1 VTRQESAARIAE
13 LLLALRQARDP
24 AVDARNTLA
33 ILPAL
38 KAWQSRRLAK
48 GFDDLARRP
57 NYAAASRFFLDDLYG
72 EHDVSWRDRDIQ
84 RMLPT
89 LRAWLPESVLQ
100 TVAKALELDLLSHEL
115 DLSMAEALEQDEER
129 GARIDDAAYAR
140 AYRKVGRRRDRER
153 QIELLLHVGG
163 ELDRIVRKP
172 LVFTMLRF
180 ARAPA
185 QAAGLGKLQG
195 FLERGFSA
203 FKAMGSADDFL
214 EAIRARETEVMRR
227 MFSGHPAPFDV
238 GEPTE
243 QQGERRRPA
252 VKRR

>member
-1 VTRQESAARIAE
+1 MTRQESAARIAQ
-13 LLLALRQARDP
+13 LLLALRRARDP
-24 AVDARNTLA
+24 AEEPRNALG

-38 KAWQSRRLAK
+38 KSWQSRRLAK

-100 TVAKALELDLLSHEL
+100 TVAKALELDLLSHRL
-115 DLSMAEALEQDEER
+115 DLAMAEALQRD
-129 GARIDDAAYAR
+129 ADCADHIDDAAYAR

-153 QIELLLHVGG
+153 QIGLLLDVGG

-172 LVFTMLRF
+172 LVFAMLRF

-203 FKAMGSADDFL
+203 FRAMGSAGDFL

-243 QQGERRRPA
+243 QQGERRKPA
-252 VKRR
+252 TRRR